1 MTNLNNNYG
10 FYRIFFSLILGILLF
25 STPILFLIY
34 KQTEQPIILITVG
47 TLLSFIVFIY
57 FSYQWAIKPIKERK
71 RELKRIQNMK
81 EGFFT
86 QPSDTESE
94 LTSIYHSTNRAL
106 FQAKEKEEQYKK
118 TLDDLAHS
126 LKNHVIASKLL
137 LQDLQSEST
146 EKLSQQLTLM
156 DDVIQG
162 QLQRATLNIK
172 ELKPT
177 TTVVSEPLQGLL
189 SMFSKI
195 YHEKEIEV
203 CCFINEEQKLPIEKN
218 DFMEIL
224 GNTLENSFRFASTK
238 IVITI
243 KQYSNDYILSIE
255 NDGPSIPEEQKESL
269 FLRGVRADKL
279 NAGTGLG
286 LALCADIIEKY
297 NGSIWFDTPEN
308 KRLGALL
315 KIKLPI

>member
-1 MTNLNNNYG
+1 MKKFNNNHG
-10 FYRIFFSLILGILLF
+10 FYRIFFSLVLGLLLF
-25 STPILFLIY
+25 SAPILFLVY
-34 KQTEQPIILITVG
+34 KQTEQRIILFTVG
-47 TLLSFIVFIY
+47 TLISFILFIY
-57 FSYQWAIKPIKERK
+57 FTYQWAIKPINKKR
-71 RELKRIQNMK
+71 RELKRIQNVK
-81 EGFFT
+81 KNFLD
-86 QPSDTESE
+86 QPNDTESE
-94 LTSIYHSTNRAL
+94 LTSIYRSTNRAL

-137 LQDLQSEST
+137 LQDLQSGST
-146 EKLSQQLTLM
+146 EMLFQQLTLM
-156 DDVIQG
+156 DDVIQS

-177 TTVVSEPLQGLL
+177 TVVVSEPLQGLL

-195 YHEKEIEV
+195 YHEKRIEV
-203 CCFINEEQKLPIEKN
+203 CCFINEDQKLPIDKN
-218 DFMEIL
+218 DLMEIL

-255 NDGPSIPEEQKESL
+255 NDGPSIPEEQKKSL

-279 NAGTGLG
+279 NTGTGLG
-286 LALCADIIEKY
+286 LALCADIIKQY

-308 KRLGALL
+308 KHLGALL
-315 KIKLPI
+315 KIKLPT

>member
-1 MTNLNNNYG
+1 M
-10 FYRIFFSLILGILLF
+10 
-25 STPILFLIY
+25 
-34 KQTEQPIILITVG
+34 G
-47 TLLSFIVFIY
+47 TLLSFIV
-57 FSYQWAIKPIKERK
+57 FSYQWAIKPIKKRK

-81 EGFFT
+81 ESFFT

-146 EKLSQQLTLM
+146 GKLFQQLTLM

-162 QLQRATLNIK
+162 QLQRAALNIK

-195 YHEKEIEV
+195 YHEKNIEV
-203 CCFINEEQKLPIEKN
+203 YCLFNEEQELPIEK
-218 DFMEIL
+218 DDLMEIL
-224 GNTLENSFRFASTK
+224 GNTLENSFRFAATK
-238 IVITI
+238 IIITI
-243 KQYSNDYILSIE
+243 KQHNDDYILSIE

-297 NGSIWFDTPEN
+297 NGSIWFDTPDN